1 MESTNHY
8 FRPLGLIILFCLF
21 PVWVLAQTVSVAGMV
36 KDASGEPII
45 GASVVEAGTT
55 NGIVTD
61 LDGNFKLNVSA
72 KGSLKISFIGYQTQT
87 IPVAG
92 KKQFDITLKEDAKVL
107 DEVVVVGYGQMK
119 RSDLTGSVVSVND
132 EAIKKSVVTSVDQ
145 VLQGRAAGVQVQANS
160 GMPGGSSSIRIRGIN
175 SLNASNE
182 PIFVIDGVIIDGSTG
197 SGSDNALASIN
208 PSDIVSMDVLKDASA
223 TAIYGARAANGV
235 IMITTKR
242 GQKGEAQIT
251 YDGYIGW
258 QEMPKKLDMLNLRE
272 YAEHKNVRSGK
283 DYSGNDWG
291 IVNKDNNF
299 VRPDL
304 LGEGTDW
311 QDEMFSKA
319 MMTSHNLSVTGGTD
333 KSNYALG
340 AGYLNQ
346 DGIAV
351 GSGFRRLNLR
361 GSFDAQ
367 VKSYLKMGINF
378 AFSNSRQKL
387 TVSDESLIRTALLQ
401 SPSVAVRNAEGTFDG
416 PDTDEWVQTNPVGLA
431 MIKDN
436 RNEKMGIRAN
446 TYAEATIIDGL
457 TFKTELSFDY
467 GVTNTYKFDP
477 SYTFGAIEN
486 TDRQGTFSK
495 SYNKFWSWRNIVN
508 YMKTFGVHNVNAMI
522 GQEMQESKWE
532 YLMGSR
538 MGYLSNAATDL
549 TLGDAATAKNN
560 GNSGES
566 SILSYF
572 GRLFYSYD
580 DKYLLTFTL
589 RRDGSSKFYKDNR
602 WGWFPSAAL
611 AWKVSN
617 ESFLKDNNIINNLK
631 LRLGW
636 GVVGNQN
643 VPNNAYKA
651 IYSSVAT
658 VWGTGLLAG
667 NTPNPELKWES
678 TYSSNLGLDIN
689 LFQNRIELIADIY
702 YKKTNDLL
710 LQVPLPAYVGTSGQ
724 GSTSAPWKNVG
735 SLENKG
741 LELTLNTVNIDK
753 GGFQWR
759 SNVVFSM
766 NRNKVK
772 SLDTATSLIDKSN
785 QTGETITVL
794 TRTSV
799 GNPIGQFYG
808 YKVIGRFEKA
818 TDFYYKDA
826 SGAIKPVA
834 LPEGMSISKNSIWI
848 GDYIFEDVNKDG
860 VINEQDRTYIGN
872 PEPDFTFGFGNSFS
886 YKGFDLSINLTGS
899 VGNEVVNWGRREL
912 ENPRGNNNILKSALD
927 YAQLALI
934 DPNGPD
940 DYRNIQIVGGDPY
953 ACRMAIAK
961 GTDDSN
967 YRFSD
972 RFVEDG
978 SFLRIQSISFGYT
991 FPRKWLAPIGI
1002 QNLKLYCNLQNVY
1015 TFTKYKGMDPEIGSA
1030 NQDALLTGFDNYRYP
1045 SPRIYTFGLNLTF

>member
-1 MESTNHY
+1 MS
-8 FRPLGLIILFCLF
+8 
-21 PVWVLAQTVSVAGMV
+21 
-36 KDASGEPII
+36 
-45 GASVVEAGTT
+45 
-55 NGIVTD
+55 GIVTSATDGEPLIGVSVQVKGTSTGTITD
-61 LDGNFKLNVSA
+61 LNGKYTLNVST
-72 KGSLKISFIGYQTQT
+72 GQTLVFSYIGFMEQQVVATK
-87 IPVAG
+87 PV
-92 KKQFDITLKEDAKVL
+92 INVVLKEDTKTL
-107 DEVVVVGYGQMK
+107 DEVVVVGYGTMK
-119 RSDLTGSVVSVND
+119 RSDLTGSVVSVTGD
-132 EAIKKSVVTSVDQ
+132 ELKKSVVTSLDQ
-145 VLQGRAAGVQVQANS
+145 ALQGRAAGVSVTQNS
-160 GMPGGSSSIRIRGIN
+160 GAPGGGISVSIRGIN
-175 SLNASNE
+175 SLNGNE
-182 PIFVIDGVIIDGSTG
+182 PLYVIDGVAISGNTDGNS
-197 SGSDNALASIN
+197 SVLSSIN

>member
-21 PVWVLAQTVSVAGMV
+21 PVWVLAQTVSVTGMV

-145 VLQGRAAGVQVQANS
+145 VLQGHAAGVQVQANS

-467 GVTNTYKFDP
+467 GVANTYKFDP

>member
-1 MESTNHY
+1 MKEQEVALNGRSTVNLMMEEDSQ
-8 FRPLGLIILFCLF
+8 LI
-21 PVWVLAQTVSVAGMV
+21 
-36 KDASGEPII
+36 E
-45 GASVVEAGTT
+45 
-55 NGIVTD
+55 
-61 LDGNFKLNVSA
+61 
-72 KGSLKISFIGYQTQT
+72 
-87 IPVAG
+87 
-92 KKQFDITLKEDAKVL
+92 
-107 DEVVVVGYGQMK
+107 EVVVVGYGSAKK
-119 RSDLTGSVVSVND
+119 RDLTGS
-132 EAIKKSVVTSVDQ
+132 IVTVKAAEIASKPSTNP
-145 VLQGRAAGVQVQANS
+145 LASIQGKVAGVQVINTGRAGQD
-160 GMPGGSSSIRIRGIN
+160 PEIRVRGTN
-175 SLNASNE
+175 
-182 PIFVIDGVIIDGSTG
+182 
-197 SGSDNALASIN
+197 SIN
-208 PSDIVSMDVLKDASA
+208 GYTPLYVVDGLFTDNINYLNTADIESMEILKDPSSL
-223 TAIYGARAANGV
+223 AIFGVRGANGV
-235 IMITTKR
+235 IIITTKKAKEGKTQVSINGSVGWKKVTDR
-242 GQKGEAQIT
+242 VSLTNAEQFKMLYNEQRMNQGGDP
-251 YDGYIGW
+251 YDYTVW
-258 QEMPKKLDMLNLRE
+258 NAD
-272 YAEHKNVRSGK
+272 
-283 DYSGNDWG
+283 
-291 IVNKDNNF
+291 
-299 VRPDL
+299 
-304 LGEGTDW
+304 TDW

-367 VKSYLKMGINF
+367 VKSYLKMGINL

-401 SPSVAVRNAEGTFDG
+401 SPSVAVRNTEGTFDG